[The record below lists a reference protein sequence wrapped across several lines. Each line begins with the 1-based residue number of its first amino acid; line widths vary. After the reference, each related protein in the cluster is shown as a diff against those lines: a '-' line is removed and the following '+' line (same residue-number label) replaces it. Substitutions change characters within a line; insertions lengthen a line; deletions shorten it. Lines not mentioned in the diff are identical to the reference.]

1 MIFETIKKGKSAES
15 RCPVVKRFLLGSTI
29 TTNTATTA
37 EMNHII
43 SKTMTTIKKGCRGDL
58 VATLQR
64 KLNLIP
70 DGIFGAITDE
80 AVRDFQKSHALT
92 VDGIVGPKTWAA
104 LGVSSL
110 PNTRRID
117 KIIIH
122 CSATPEGKDFT
133 VDQIRQWHIDRGFSD
148 VGYHYVIY
156 RDGSI
161 HKGRPIEKVGAHTT
175 GQNAHSIG
183 ISYIGGCAADGK
195 TPKDTRTEAQRAALI
210 KLVGELKASYPSAT
224 VHGHNEF
231 ANKACPSF
239 NVQKEPELC
248 GR

>member
-1 MIFETIKKGKSAES
+1 M
-15 RCPVVKRFLLGSTI
+15 
-29 TTNTATTA
+29 TTT
-37 EMNHII
+37 I
-43 SKTMTTIKKGCRGDL
+43 SKGSRGDT
-58 VATLQR
+58 VALLQR

-70 DGIFGAITDE
+70 DGIFGPITDE
-80 AVRDFQKSHALT
+80 AVRDFQKSHGLA

-104 LGVSSL
+104 LGVGSL

-133 VDQIRQWHIDRGFSD
+133 VDQIRQWHLDRGFSD

-183 ISYIGGCAADGK
+183 ICLIGGCAADGK